1 MAHTQN
7 RRNNVQHKSSA
18 DLKEKYINAVK
29 MKLGGEAE
37 SLRISESWET
47 LRGVEHIDQRY

>member
-18 DLKEKYINAVK
+18 DLKEKYINSVK
-29 MKLGGEAE
+29 IKLGGEGE
-37 SLRISESWET
+37 SLKISEAWET
-47 LRGVEHIDQRY
+47 LKGVEHIDARY